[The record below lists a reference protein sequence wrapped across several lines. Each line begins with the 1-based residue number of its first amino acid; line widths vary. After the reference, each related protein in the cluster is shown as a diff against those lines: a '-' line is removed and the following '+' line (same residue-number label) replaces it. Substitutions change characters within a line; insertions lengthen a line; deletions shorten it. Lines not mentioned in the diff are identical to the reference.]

1 MSFIYNYIDTK
12 KLTYGVKINMIPIRI
27 LNDDDIKVILD
38 IRNTIACVEKAYIL
52 KANNQARLFPLIS
65 EDLSEGKADMD
76 IKSGVLYSE
85 DSFGL
90 KLVAWFGDNIKEGLP
105 SLTGLAMIFDLKTGF
120 PKAIINASH
129 LTAMR
134 TGAAGAIGIK
144 YLAKQDSKALVVTG
158 TGTQA
163 VFQIAAAISVMP
175 LLKKVYIYHPLRYQ
189 SAEQFQSTI
198 KKKLGT
204 IKNDIE
210 GDPMNYIWIQKLD
223 SIDFIAVD
231 SIEKALNETEVVITV
246 TPSQKPYI
254 FHNWIRPGTH
264 FSCIGADMPG
274 KQEIDEKIFDAA
286 KVFVDDIHQA
296 SSVGETQNS
305 IKSGIIDE
313 KHLIEIGRLI
323 NGDTYG
329 RTSEKDI
336 TIFDSTGIALQDL
349 AVSNYIIKKA
359 EELKIGTTVYF

>member
-1 MSFIYNYIDTK
+1 
-12 KLTYGVKINMIPIRI
+12 MIPVRI
-27 LNDDDIKVILD
+27 LSNDDIKVILD

-52 KANNQARLFPLIS
+52 KANHQARLFPLIS
-65 EDLSEGKADMD
+65 EDLFEGKADMD

-85 DSFGL
+85 ASFGL
-90 KLVAWFGDNIKEGLP
+90 KLVAWFGDNIEQSLP
-105 SLTGLAMIFDLKTGF
+105 PLTGLAMIFDLKTGF
-120 PKAIINASH
+120 PKAIINASY

-144 YLAKQDSKALVVTG
+144 YLAKQDTKTLIVTG

-175 LLKKVYIYHPLRYQ
+175 SLKKVYIYHPLRYQ
-189 SAEQFQSTI
+189 SAEKFQNSI
-198 KKKLGT
+198 KEKLST

-210 GDPMNYIWIQKLD
+210 GDPTNNNWIKKIA

-231 SIEKALNETEVVITV
+231 NIEQALNKTEVVITV
-246 TPSQKPYI
+246 TPSQKAYI
-254 FHNWIRPGTH
+254 FNNWIRPGTH

-274 KQEIDEKIFDAA
+274 KQEIDARIFAAA

-296 SSVGETQNS
+296 SSVGETQTS
-305 IKSGIIDE
+305 IKSGMIDE
-313 KHLIEIGRLI
+313 KHLNEIGTLI
-323 NGDTYG
+323 SGDTYG
-329 RTSEKDI
+329 RTSENDI

-359 EELKIGTTVYF
+359 EELNIGTTVSI